1 MVPSSEGFGEEI
13 WGGEKAV
20 GEMTGERAKGMHK
33 VMYRVWV
40 WDGGSGVTRCAI
52 CSVGLPS

>member
-13 WGGEKAV
+13 GGGEKAV
-20 GEMTGERAKGMHK
+20 GAMTGERAKGMHK

-40 WDGGSGVTRCAI
+40 
-52 CSVGLPS
+52 VGLG